1 MEFLAQLH
9 PKIVHFPIALLS
21 TYVLLEI
28 IGVVFK
34 RDFFSKTAHLILL
47 LGVLGALAA
56 VLTGN
61 QAEDVAHL
69 WLKQGANINVNA
81 IENHSTYA
89 NITLWF
95 FAALLVLRTFAVLK
109 KKFTGYIK
117 YAFVVLAIIGFLFI
131 YQTGKLGGKL
141 VYDYGTGTQLK
152 KMEIKK

>member
-21 TYVLLEI
+21 VYVLLEI
-28 IGVVFK
+28 TGVIFK
-34 RDFFSKTAHLILL
+34 KDLFSKTAHLILL

-69 WLKQGANINVNA
+69 WHKLGANINLDA
-81 IENHSTYA
+81 IENHSDYA
-89 NITLWF
+89 NITLWY
-95 FAALLVLRTFAVLK
+95 FAGLLVLRTFVVLN
-109 KKFTGYIK
+109 KKFTGYLK
-117 YAFVVLAIIGFLFI
+117 YIFVVLSLLGLFFI
-131 YQTGKLGGKL
+131 YQTGNYGGKL
-141 VYDYGTGTQLK
+141 VYDYGVGTQLK